1 MPTERRIDDLTFL
14 VVDDLETMRHVTINQ
29 LRLLG
34 AGKILA
40 AHNGLEG
47 LKLLRQ
53 HKVDVVLADLNMPLM
68 DGLDLLKAIRADAKL
83 RSLPVIMI
91 TSSAERDRVGEV
103 IAAGVTSL
111 LVKPYS
117 QALLETRVARAMTW
131 TPPAPRAP
139 KAAAPATSSAA
150 SAASAIA
157 ASGAVAMPTEAPAR
171 PLPRVL
177 VLADANADWCANL
190 PAQGFRLHVTA
201 FPAEL
206 LDIAA
211 AEEHPNLVVL
221 DCASTGADP
230 YALLQKLR
238 ALPGTEEAPVVLL
251 EDSAQPLDVSRLE
264 ALGPVDVLDRT
275 AAARLLRLRLRN
287 LLHSVQLR
295 DSLQLHYDRLLETAQ
310 LQEDVEQIIRQDIKS
325 PLSTVVTQ
333 LQTLL
338 EDRDLSHRQVAVL
351 RAIEQG
357 SLHAMNLINLS
368 AELFK
373 IETGRFVLD
382 AKPVPIVDLLRR
394 IAEIDRVS
402 YASRQ
407 LTIAVLADEAPGRPP
422 LLAHGDATLC
432 YSIFENLLRNACE
445 AAPTGARIE
454 IAVERQDALTI
465 RISNPGAV
473 PPALRDHFFDRFE
486 PGTDGKTGLGIY
498 SARVLARAQGG
509 DVVLEVSD
517 AADRTTLIIRLPLH
531 D

>member
-40 AHNGLEG
+40 AHNGQEG

-131 TPPAPRAP
+131 TPPAPRAQ
-139 KAAAPATSSAA
+139 KATAPATSLVTSTNAA
-150 SAASAIA
+150 SKALAT
-157 ASGAVAMPTEAPAR
+157 PTEAPAR

-177 VLADANADWCANL
+177 VLADVNADWCANL
-190 PAQGFRLHVTA
+190 PAQGFRLKVTA

-221 DCASTGADP
+221 DCAGTGANP
-230 YALLQKLR
+230 YAMLQKLR
-238 ALPGTEEAPVVLL
+238 DLPSTEEAPVVLL

-275 AAARLLRLRLRN
+275 AAARLLRLRLHN
-287 LLHSVQLR
+287 LLHGLQLR

-338 EDRDLSHRQVAVL
+338 EDRDLSHRQVATL

-422 LLAHGDATLC
+422 LLARGDATLC

-445 AAPTGARIE
+445 AAPAGARIE
-454 IAVERQDALTI
+454 IEVERQDALTI

-473 PPALRDHFFDRFE
+473 PPTLREHFFDRFE
-486 PGTDGKTGLGIY
+486 PATDGKTGLGIY

-509 DVVLEVSD
+509 DVALEVSD
-517 AADRTTLIIRLPLH
+517 AADRTTLIIRLPLL

>member
-103 IAAGVTSL
+103 IAAGITSL

-139 KAAAPATSSAA
+139 KAAAPITSPAA
-150 SAASAIA
+150 SATA
-157 ASGAVAMPTEAPAR
+157 ASEAVAAPAEAPAR

-221 DCASTGADP
+221 DCASTTVDP

-275 AAARLLRLRLRN
+275 AAARMLRLRLHN

-295 DSLQLHYDRLLETAQ
+295 YSLQLHYDRLLETAQ

-402 YASRQ
+402 YAPRQ

-445 AAPTGARIE
+445 AAPAGARIE

-473 PPALRDHFFDRFE
+473 PAALRDHFFDRFE

-509 DVVLEVSD
+509 DVALEVSD

>member
-139 KAAAPATSSAA
+139 KAAAPITSPVASATAA
-150 SAASAIA
+150 SEAAATPA
-157 ASGAVAMPTEAPAR
+157 EAPAR

-221 DCASTGADP
+221 DCAGTEADP

-238 ALPGTEEAPVVLL
+238 ALPGTEEAPVVLV

-325 PLSTVVTQ
+325 PLSTVVRQ

-445 AAPTGARIE
+445 AAPVGARIE
-454 IAVERQDALTI
+454 IAVKQQDALTI

-473 PPALRDHFFDRFE
+473 PAALRDHFFDRFE

-509 DVVLEVSD
+509 DVTLEVSD

>member
-117 QALLETRVARAMTW
+117 QALLEARVSRAITW

-139 KAAAPATSSAA
+139 KTAAPARPAAESAADSSAAAP
-150 SAASAIA
+150 
-157 ASGAVAMPTEAPAR
+157 VPAPAS

-190 PAQGFRLHVTA
+190 PAQGFRLNVTA
-201 FPAEL
+201 FPAEM

-211 AEEHPNLVVL
+211 AEEHPSLVVL
-221 DCASTGADP
+221 DCAIAGPDP
-230 YALLQKLR
+230 YALLQRLR

-251 EDSAQPLDVSRLE
+251 EDNAQPLDVSRLE

-287 LLHSVQLR
+287 LLHSLQLR

-338 EDRDLSHRQVAVL
+338 EDRDLTHRQVATL

-407 LTIAVLADEAPGRPP
+407 LTIAVQAEEAPGRPP

-445 AAPTGARIE
+445 AAPAGARIE
-454 IAVERQDALTI
+454 IAVEQKDALTI

-473 PPALRDHFFDRFE
+473 PPALREHFFDRFE

-509 DVVLEVSD
+509 DVTLEVSD
-517 AADRTTLIIRLPLH
+517 AANSTTLIIRLPLH

>member
-117 QALLETRVARAMTW
+117 QALLEARVARAMTW
-131 TPPAPRAP
+131 TPPAPRTPKVAAP
-139 KAAAPATSSAA
+139 GSPSADSSAAASETVTTAAAAPAS
-150 SAASAIA
+150 
-157 ASGAVAMPTEAPAR
+157 

-190 PAQGFRLHVTA
+190 PAQGFRLNVTA
-201 FPAEL
+201 FPAEM

-221 DCASTGADP
+221 DCAIAGPDP

-251 EDSAQPLDVSRLE
+251 EDSARPLEVSRLE

-287 LLHSVQLR
+287 LLHSLQLR

-338 EDRDLSHRQVAVL
+338 EDRDLTHRQVATL

-402 YASRQ
+402 YAPRQ
-407 LTIAVLADEAPGRPP
+407 LTIAVLAEEAPGRPP

-445 AAPTGARIE
+445 AAPAGARIE
-454 IAVERQDALTI
+454 IAVERKDALTI

-473 PPALRDHFFDRFE
+473 PPALREHFFDRFE
-486 PGTDGKTGLGIY
+486 PGADGKTGLGIY

-509 DVVLEVSD
+509 DVTLEVSD
-517 AADRTTLIIRLPLH
+517 AADSTTLIIRLPLQ